1 MTTHITSVEQLKLAM
16 FEYQVKKAWA
26 SIETILRRAAGKPE
40 PRRGNLKK
48 ASVPL
53 STRIVLRALLRCFA
67 VDDKLAFRC
76 KGVFDARGFRKCGY
90 RQFGRWLSDRTIG
103 WAIRMLRD
111 LGIITAYQ
119 EKNPDGSWGQWWIR
133 LNPDVLLH
141 WATTEPVLSSAPSAI
156 NCRLSS
162 SPQGAEAVASSPIA
176 DAPEKKK
183 NLTPSGGEVL
193 FSEEQA
199 EAEARRIMM
208 ETPVG
213 DVVRRLIGA
222 VPGIEKLTIAELKKL
237 QRWMEHPSRNLR
249 LDATALD
256 DLVMLLHEGSG
267 HLEEFAYVDGPGLVL
282 CWKRIAKLL
291 IRFRT
296 ARHDERMASLELFK
310 SVVKDVVFSA
320 ETYWKRPEQFG
331 SNRNEA
337 QLLVVRHLVMAMTRK
352 WSTRLTAA
360 LANQVSGFLRIRPLV
375 YKQVWDRLP
384 QIRALCQIPF
394 ELHASLIKE
403 AKQLESNCQLWNCV
417 KEQYGFEP
425 VYFGGAQG
433 A

>member
-16 FEYQVKKAWA
+16 FEYQVKKAWT

-53 STRIVLRALLRCFA
+53 STRIVLRALLRCFS
-67 VDDKLAFRC
+67 VDDKLSFRC

-103 WAIRMLRD
+103 WAIQMLRD

-119 EKNPDGSWGQWWIR
+119 ERNPDGSWGQWWIR

-156 NCRLSS
+156 DCRLSS

-193 FSEEQA
+193 LSEEQA
-199 EAEARRIMM
+199 EAETRRIMM

-213 DVVRRLIGA
+213 EVVRRLEGV
-222 VPGIEKLTIAELKKL
+222 VPGIEKLTVPELKKL
-237 QRWMEHPSRNLR
+237 QRWMEHPSSNLR
-249 LDATALD
+249 LSGQTLE
-256 DLVMLLHEGSG
+256 DLVMLLKECSG
-267 HLEEFAYVDGPGLVL
+267 QLEEFSHVDGTGLVL
-282 CWKRIAKLL
+282 CWRRIAKVLL
-291 IRFRT
+291 RYRT
-296 ARHDERMASLELFK
+296 SRHEARML
-310 SVVKDVVFSA
+310 SVEVAVKTIKDAVFSPA
-320 ETYWKRPEQFG
+320 PLLNRPEHFNNACND
-331 SNRNEA
+331 S

-403 AKQLESNCQLWNCV
+403 AKQLESTCQLWNCV